1 MQTCLK
7 REQPADNAGSDIMPD
22 KFKSGEQLLR
32 AYEAL
37 EAAFTRKS
45 QKLKELL
52 EENARLRG
60 ELEGRTDNI
69 SGVMEEFKSY
79 TRRVLCMRPNCQP
92 FLRASLI

>member
-45 QKLKELL
+45 PE
-52 EENARLRG
+52 A
-60 ELEGRTDNI
+60 
-69 SGVMEEFKSY
+69 
-79 TRRVLCMRPNCQP
+79 
-92 FLRASLI
+92 